1 MAKITGYRIKLEDK
15 GQDFT
20 AFITDE
26 YGFIQEAVPFQTDI
40 WQGGLSPIEYQKIGE
55 PCMFHKPDFLEYGFL
70 KYRVTGITE
79 LTEENDE

>member
-40 WQGGLSPIEYQKIGE
+40 WQG
-55 PCMFHKPDFLEYGFL
+55 
-70 KYRVTGITE
+70 
-79 LTEENDE
+79 